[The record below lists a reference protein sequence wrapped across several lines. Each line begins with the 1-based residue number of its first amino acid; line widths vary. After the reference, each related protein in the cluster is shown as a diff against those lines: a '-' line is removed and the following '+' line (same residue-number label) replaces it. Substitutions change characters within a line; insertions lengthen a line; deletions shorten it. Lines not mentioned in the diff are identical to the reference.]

1 VENIASSVLD
11 SQERADGRSGI
22 GHWPRDRMS
31 IADAILTN
39 TSPNHFLI
47 FIGCKRTR

>member
-1 VENIASSVLD
+1 
-11 SQERADGRSGI
+11 
-22 GHWPRDRMS
+22 MS